1 MKGIRGAFVCETRGR
16 AFHVRVSVK
25 RKANATAE
33 RAEVNVN
40 LNLSDL
46 SFRST
51 SWPSSREAKRKKE
64 KRKEKKMAEVWR
76 NEMKLNENASMRQRE
91 RIRGKAGRPAS
102 GLKTD
107 ETWYSSAN
115 HFTALCS
122 RDLETV
128 VMTESFLQIP
138 STTSKEAD
146 WCRRLVPRNRS
157 TQFFVHGFSWK
168 NGKLGSILYSY
179 TLAR

>member
-1 MKGIRGAFVCETRGR
+1 
-16 AFHVRVSVK
+16 
-25 RKANATAE
+25 
-33 RAEVNVN
+33 
-40 LNLSDL
+40 
-46 SFRST
+46 
-51 SWPSSREAKRKKE
+51 
-64 KRKEKKMAEVWR
+64 
-76 NEMKLNENASMRQRE
+76 MKLNENASMRQRG

-179 TLAR
+179 TLARQIGNLQLNESFLIELRRMRHVSRTLPPFYIAHYVTR

>member
-1 MKGIRGAFVCETRGR
+1 
-16 AFHVRVSVK
+16 
-25 RKANATAE
+25 
-33 RAEVNVN
+33 
-40 LNLSDL
+40 
-46 SFRST
+46 
-51 SWPSSREAKRKKE
+51 
-64 KRKEKKMAEVWR
+64 
-76 NEMKLNENASMRQRE
+76 MKLNENASMRQRG

-168 NGKLGSILYSY
+168 NGKIGNLQLNESFLIELRRMRHVSR
-179 TLAR
+179 TLPPFYIAHYVTR